1 MMRELGRIADV
12 SNALRA
18 IEISIG
24 FLVSMKADPNML
36 YKKYLTEI
44 LQMDQDVFIPSGK
57 VRIWFKECRKVRS
70 RSL

>member
-1 MMRELGRIADV
+1 MMGELGRIADV

-44 LQMDQDVFIPSGK
+44 LQMDPDVFIPSGK
-57 VRIWFKECRKVRS
+57 VRIWFKDFIKVRS
-70 RSL
+70 QTL

>member
-1 MMRELGRIADV
+1 MMRELRRVADV

-18 IEISIG
+18 VEISIG

-44 LQMDQDVFIPSGK
+44 LRMDPDVFIPS
-57 VRIWFKECRKVRS
+57 RKVS
-70 RSL
+70 Y

>member
-1 MMRELGRIADV
+1 MMRERRRVADV

-18 IEISIG
+18 VEISIG

-44 LQMDQDVFIPSGK
+44 LQMDPDVFIPS
-57 VRIWFKECRKVRS
+57 RKVS
-70 RSL
+70 Y